1 MYDFRLPKFKFE
13 YRIQIHQSKSVNVNS
28 ATVNLSF
35 NGKLDVTAPLP

>member
-13 YRIQIHQSKSVNVNS
+13 CRIQIHQSKSVNVNW

-35 NGKLDVTAPLP
+35 NGKLDVAVALP